1 MDGGLPDGGGGVR
14 AVVQR
19 VSAASV
25 TVDDAVVGRQT
36 TGKIEQG
43 LLVYLG
49 VGKGDDETDAA
60 YLADKTAN
68 LRIFMDADEKMNL
81 SVSDKGWDIM
91 VVSQFTLYA
100 DARKGRRPS
109 YSEAADNDVA
119 LRLYESFCRLLAA
132 KGIHVETGRFKA
144 VMRVEYVNEGP
155 VTILLD
161 SKKNF

>member
-1 MDGGLPDGGGGVR
+1 MR

-25 TVDDAVVGRQT
+25 TIDDGSGGAEK
-36 TGKIEQG
+36 TGEIEQG
-43 LLVYLG
+43 LLVYIG
-49 VGKGDDETDAA
+49 VGQGDSEADAA

-68 LRIFMDADEKMNL
+68 LRIFMDANEKMNL
-81 SVSDKGWDIM
+81 SVADMGFDIL

-109 YSEAADNDVA
+109 YSEAADNETA
-119 LRLYESFCRLLAA
+119 LRLYESFCDSLRT
-132 KGIHVETGRFKA
+132 KNIRVETGRFKA
-144 VMRVEYVNEGP
+144 IMRVSYVNEGP

-161 SKKNF
+161 SKKTF